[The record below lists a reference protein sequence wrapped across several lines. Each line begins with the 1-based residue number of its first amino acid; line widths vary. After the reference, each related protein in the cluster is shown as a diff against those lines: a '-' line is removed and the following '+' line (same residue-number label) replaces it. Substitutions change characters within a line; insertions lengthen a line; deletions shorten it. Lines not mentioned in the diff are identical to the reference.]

1 MEDPYSKNIS
11 DLSLTELAN
20 GGYEAGREFY
30 RRNTTG
36 FHWGP
41 EPNYRGSST
50 ILRSTIITM
59 VMVLWRLVN
68 VDVYASAKSW
78 QRTLYN
84 AVWLVSAIIS
94 PATVTLY
101 ARKQL
106 REARDVYKSDLEAP
120 RPEMN
125 SVQQP
130 EDDLPVCHHHVP
142 PNTPKNINRYS
153 PLLERGLTPDELKMN
168 GAFLVISGGFAY
180 DNGGEGGGMI
190 ISPSEFKRLLAKG
203 LIESLAHDSE
213 EIEDKQTGD
222 TFAKIVIAVQLCS
235 ALIQL
240 ISRELAPL
248 PVTPLEGYSYIVIFT
263 GFLTY
268 LYWLNKP
275 FGVRSPVKLRVTNW
289 DKWRPLWVE
298 ENINRRPQEDSY
310 GVLDIFKK
318 HIEVLRDPED
328 LHYIYAVL
336 RYATSCL
343 SSWGIA
349 SDIIFFTDIE
359 RLVWRVWCVGV
370 ASPLLLSLSQF
381 RPEVRESIPYKFLFL
396 LICPSTFSVPWLSAL
411 SHLYPFE
418 IPRSARF
425 KLFHGVAFSP
435 HFTRFFL
442 GFFRFSF

>member
-59 VMVLWRLVN
+59 IMVLWRLVN

-101 ARKQL
+101 AQ
-106 REARDVYKSDLEAP
+106 
-120 RPEMN
+120 
-125 SVQQP
+125 
-130 EDDLPVCHHHVP
+130 
-142 PNTPKNINRYS
+142 
-153 PLLERGLTPDELKMN
+153 RGLTPDELKMN

-213 EIEDKQTGD
+213 EIEDKQ
-222 TFAKIVIAVQLCS
+222 
-235 ALIQL
+235 
-240 ISRELAPL
+240 
-248 PVTPLEGYSYIVIFT
+248 
-263 GFLTY
+263 
-268 LYWLNKP
+268 
-275 FGVRSPVKLRVTNW
+275 
-289 DKWRPLWVE
+289 
-298 ENINRRPQEDSY
+298 
-310 GVLDIFKK
+310 
-318 HIEVLRDPED
+318 
-328 LHYIYAVL
+328 
-336 RYATSCL
+336 
-343 SSWGIA
+343 GI
-349 SDIIFFTDIE
+349 
-359 RLVWRVWCVGV
+359 
-370 ASPLLLSLSQF
+370 PSQK
-381 RPEVRESIPYKFLFL
+381 S
-396 LICPSTFSVPWLSAL
+396 
-411 SHLYPFE
+411 
-418 IPRSARF
+418 
-425 KLFHGVAFSP
+425 
-435 HFTRFFL
+435 
-442 GFFRFSF
+442 